1 MPFLIISKY
10 LLREILLALSAVS
23 GVLYVIYVS
32 NRLIRFFSDSET
44 SGLPTAVIPHLLA
57 LKSVSNLM
65 MLLPLAFFIAV
76 LIVLGRLY
84 KDSEMV
90 ALSACGVGA
99 GRLLRTILWLAFGFA
114 GVVAALS
121 LYAGPLAEELSYQIQ
136 DRVKAE
142 VNVTS
147 IAAGRFR
154 ELHNGQMIFYVENM
168 SDDHRTLQNVFIKTL
183 RNGVLNVVTAARGRQ
198 QVDPQS
204 GDTYLILENGYRYEG
219 RPGDSQ
225 FKIIHFAKHG
235 ILLEEQE
242 VTPTARKVAA
252 SPTPALW
259 GNPGTYE
266 KAELQWR
273 IAMPLATLLLAALAV
288 PLSRSGPR
296 QGRFAKLFIA
306 VVIYAVYVNFLA
318 VARSWVEHGVIPAG
332 FGLWW
337 VHGAL
342 LAVILILTVRQA
354 GIPWLV
360 LRLTGKAPL

>member
-1 MPFLIISKY
+1 MIISRY
-10 LLREILLALSAVS
+10 LLREILWALFAVS

-32 NRLIRFFSDSET
+32 NRLIRFFGDSE
-44 SGLPTAVIPHLLA
+44 SGGLPAIVIPQLLA

-76 LIVLGRLY
+76 LVALGRFY
-84 KDSEMV
+84 RDNEMM
-90 ALSACGVGA
+90 ALAACGVGV
-99 GRLLRTILWLAFGFA
+99 GRLRRTILWLAFGFA

-136 DRVKAE
+136 DQVKADMD
-142 VNVTS
+142 VTS

-154 ELHNGQMIFYVENM
+154 ELHDGQMIFYVEKI
-168 SDDHRTLQNVFIKTL
+168 SDDRHTLQNVFVKTQ
-183 RNGVLNVVTAARGRQ
+183 RNGILNVVTAARGRQ

-204 GDTYLILENGYRYEG
+204 GDTYLILEDGYRYEG
-219 RPGDSQ
+219 QPGDPQ

-242 VTPTARKVAA
+242 VTPIARKVVA

-259 GNPGTYE
+259 GNTGNYE

-273 IAMPLATLLLAALAV
+273 IAMPLATVLLAALAV

-306 VVIYAVYVNFLA
+306 VVIYAVYMNFLA
-318 VARSWVEHGVIPAG
+318 VARSWVEHGIVTASL
-332 FGLWW
+332 GLWW

-342 LAVILILTVRQA
+342 LAVIFVLMAQQA
-354 GIPWLV
+354 GMPWLM
-360 LRLTGKAPL
+360 LRLSGRAPSL